1 MGPAPPPR
9 RHRKRPT
16 RLRQILINLLNNAV
30 KFTELGTVILRITGM
45 PADKGLQQLH
55 VSVRDTG
62 IGITLD
68 QQRTIF

>member
-1 MGPAPPPR
+1 
-9 RHRKRPT
+9 
-16 RLRQILINLLNNAV
+16 
-30 KFTELGTVILRITGM
+30 M

-68 QQRTIF
+68 QQRTIFYAFTQAAVSAAPA